1 MTSREHFEDWVSD
14 NGKFKR
20 ALERKGDAYLLATI
34 NTQWEAWQ
42 ASESASQQKLT
53 DMAVQLANAES
64 KCRELAAENAE
75 MRSSIDATIGWQEST
90 DPENGE
96 SVRMLV
102 DIKTPATDAFLAEV
116 RAQGAEHVS
125 NRDELPLGY
134 LQGHKDGLEWA
145 ALLAEA
151 NHPQTGDWL
160 YDDPIELARAI
171 RKGPDMPTAQDGKSP
186 VAPGAW
192 IPVSERMPEAEGRYW
207 CYVEEQNCLGKSHYQ
222 WNCSWNGE
230 RWWVESDNGGRV
242 THWMELPAAP
252 QQDVKSALEHGMQRY
267 AGAMQK
273 LSEGDK

>member
-53 DMAVQLANAES
+53 DMAVQLTNAES

-116 RAQGAEHVS
+116 RAQGVEMYADNLDSSADDAE
-125 NRDELPLGY
+125 RDGFDDAVKFLRSEASGVRLF
-134 LQGHKDGLEWA
+134 A
-145 ALLAEA
+145 AQLRQEA
-151 NHPQTGDWL
+151 
-160 YDDPIELARAI
+160 
-171 RKGPDMPTAQDGKSP
+171 K
-186 VAPGAW
+186 
-192 IPVSERMPEAEGRYW
+192 
-207 CYVEEQNCLGKSHYQ
+207 
-222 WNCSWNGE
+222 
-230 RWWVESDNGGRV
+230 
-242 THWMELPAAP
+242 
-252 QQDVKSALEHGMQRY
+252 
-267 AGAMQK
+267 
-273 LSEGDK
+273 